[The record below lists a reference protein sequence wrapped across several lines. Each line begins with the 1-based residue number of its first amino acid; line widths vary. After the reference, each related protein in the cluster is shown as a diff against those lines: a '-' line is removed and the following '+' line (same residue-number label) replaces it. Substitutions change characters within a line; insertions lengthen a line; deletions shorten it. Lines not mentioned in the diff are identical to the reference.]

1 MPQHSNSVWF
11 NGAEMKNM
19 STFSV
24 TLFVTMLG
32 STCAF
37 GQEPIPV
44 TKNYVAWAHEFLR
57 TMYPALSGHQYAFTI
72 ETALFFDS
80 PDPLLE
86 PAQVYVGKR
95 PTYDDSGS
103 DCGTLSQPSI
113 HPSSLPPG
121 EPQADSCLSPQVLE
135 GGFAFDRN
143 DRLRSFRADGS
154 AVRNLDA
161 ANAFTR
167 FVLSHPEMTDADIAA
182 ALKKAG
188 AKYGPDDK
196 EIFIKDFPFTKLERF
211 LGKLSI
217 VSVSHQP
224 LDENRNNL
232 DAWPWWDVIARATQ
246 QDGTVITYNLT
257 FDPFN
262 ADLMG
267 CAMPNVHFHGN

>member
-1 MPQHSNSVWF
+1 
-11 NGAEMKNM
+11 MKNV
-19 STFSV
+19 STFLAV
-24 TLFVTMLG
+24 LFVAMLG
-32 STCAF
+32 STSAF

-95 PTYDDSGS
+95 PKYDDSDY
-103 DCGTLSQPSI
+103 DCGALSQPSI
-113 HPSSLPPG
+113 HPSTLPPV

-135 GGFAFDRN
+135 GGFAFDGN
-143 DRLRSFRADGS
+143 DRLISFTADGT
-154 AVRNLDA
+154 AVGNRQA
-161 ANAFTR
+161 AIAFSK
-167 FVLSHPEMTDADIAA
+167 FVLSHREMTDAEIAGE
-182 ALKKAG
+182 LKKAG
-188 AKYGPDDK
+188 AKYGPDEK
-196 EIFIKDFPFTKLERF
+196 ELLIKDFPFARLGRF

-224 LDENRNNL
+224 LDENRYSVAL
-232 DAWPWWDVIARATQ
+232 WPWWEVRVEAQ
-246 QDGTVITYNLT
+246 QRDGTVIKYECLFEPFKGDLT
-257 FDPFN
+257 
-262 ADLMG
+262 G